1 MVAVAPRNDRVGG
14 RGVAARAAG
23 GRRRGVLQRA
33 LGLRSVV
40 STSAGLAFAAIN
52 FLAVTAIRRQA
63 PGWEGPV
70 AILLAGALCL
80 LVAACFGELNGTL
93 PSAAGIR
100 VWTLRGIGDP
110 FSLAFTLLY
119 LPALLLVMAA
129 DGFVLGAALHRA
141 VPVVPPLL
149 WVLVLLGA
157 ALAANLRGVRAAA
170 LVQDLT
176 TYGLL
181 ATLAVVSALALGR
194 HPVETAAPL
203 SASGG
208 GGFFTG
214 VALAVFIFTGFE
226 WVTPLAEEVQDN
238 RRMPLGL
245 TLALALLAVG
255 FGLFGAVAARLPR
268 VPGGDVAP
276 QLAVGRLAL
285 GALGFWSMLVVTVVT
300 AGTTFNGGLAAASRL
315 VYALGRSRYLPA
327 ALGRLNTRFVPAR
340 ALWLLVAVVAVLIA
354 GVFLTRQYL
363 VLINMGAVL
372 ECSMYV
378 VAAVAL
384 LGLRRREP
392 ALPRS
397 WKAPGGRALPLVTA
411 AIFGLLAV
419 GAAVAPSGIRWPAP
433 WFPWPLLVLIVLAL
447 AAFGYAR
454 RTLRRRPTAVRAGR
468 AARR

>member
-1 MVAVAPRNDRVGG
+1 M
-14 RGVAARAAG
+14 
-23 GRRRGVLQRA
+23 LQRA

-70 AILLAGALCL
+70 AILLAGVLCL

-141 VPVVPPLL
+141 VPVVPPLV
-149 WVLVLLGA
+149 WVLLLLGA
-157 ALAANLRGVRAAA
+157 GLMANLRGVRTAA

-181 ATLAVVSALALGR
+181 AALAIVSALALGR
-194 HPVETAAPL
+194 HPLETAAPL
-203 SASGG
+203 PAGG
-208 GGFFTG
+208 GGLFTG

-245 TLALALLAVG
+245 TLALALLVVG
-255 FGLFGAVAARLPR
+255 FGLFAAVAARLPR
-268 VPGGDVAP
+268 LPGGDLAP

-285 GALGFWSMLVVTVVT
+285 GAVGFWGMLAVTTVT

-315 VYALGRSRYLPA
+315 LYALGRGRYLPSV
-327 ALGRLNTRFVPAR
+327 LGHLNARFVPAR
-340 ALWLLVAVVAVLIA
+340 ALWLLAAVVAVLMA

-378 VAAVAL
+378 VAAIAL

-392 ALPRS
+392 DLPRG
-397 WKAPGGRALPLVTA
+397 WRAPGGRTLPVATA
-411 AIFGLLAV
+411 GIFGLLAV

-447 AAFGYAR
+447 AALVYAR
-454 RTLRRRPTAVRAGR
+454 RSLRRRLTAVRSGR
-468 AARR
+468 TARP

>member
-1 MVAVAPRNDRVGG
+1 M
-14 RGVAARAAG
+14 AAEGAEGAAG
-23 GRRRGVLQRA
+23 GRRRGVLQRV

-70 AILLAGALCL
+70 AILVAGGLCL

-110 FSLAFTLLY
+110 FSLTFTLLY

-141 VPVVPPLL
+141 LPVVPPLL

-157 ALAANLRGVRAAA
+157 ALAANLRGVRSAA

-181 ATLAVVSALALGR
+181 AALVIVSALALGR
-194 HPVETAAPL
+194 HPLETAAP
-203 SASGG
+203 AAFSGVG
-208 GGFFTG
+208 GLFTG
-214 VALAVFIFTGFE
+214 IALAVFIFTGFE

-245 TLALALLAVG
+245 GLALALLTLG
-255 FGLFGAVAARLPR
+255 FGLFGAVAARLPQ

-285 GALGFWSMLVVTVVT
+285 GAVGFWGMLLVTVVT

-315 VYALGRSRYLPA
+315 VYALGRSRYLPT
-327 ALGRLNTRFVPAR
+327 ALGRLNARFVPAR
-340 ALWLLVAVVAVLIA
+340 ALWLLAAVVGVLIA

-372 ECSMYV
+372 ESSMYV

-397 WKAPGGRALPLVTA
+397 WRAPGGRVLPVATA
-411 AIFGLLAV
+411 VLFGLLAV

-433 WFPWPLLVLIVLAL
+433 WFPWPVVVLFLLAL

-454 RTLRRRPTAVRAGR
+454 RALRHRLTAVAS
-468 AARR
+468 ARSSRR